1 VAGANRAGATGQSLQ
16 THQARED
23 EHQHAAEA
31 AAAGHFGLPSRRAMT
46 AWFAAFTVYAGV
58 TILTGHADGT
68 WAAWACGG
76 YAVTTILLLVT
87 RSWVVPLTAA
97 VGGTLI
103 APLLWLI
110 TKAAPTGEVVVI
122 SQSANYLLK
131 HGTPYLPQSL
141 LTSWTSY
148 NPYLPFM
155 EIFGLPRAAGLT
167 GVLGDPRIWTTLV
180 TITALAV
187 AFTVVSPHRI
197 RDCRQCRSRLA
208 WLTTVATVSP
218 VIAFP
223 LSVGVTDPPV
233 IALTCLTL
241 ALAYRGRLVRA
252 GLVLALACAMK
263 TTAWAVIPVLAVMA
277 WVRYSPRV
285 AARFTASA
293 IGLTII
299 LAAAAAPAALATATA
314 VNAVKQNLIDYP
326 FGTTKY
332 KTPAQSPLPG
342 HLIAELGPAGHT
354 AAVALMVIAVVAFA
368 AWLLLRP
375 PRDVGDATFR
385 LAVGYAVLFT
395 LDPSTRFGYYAYPL
409 ALLGWL
415 ALTSSETGPQE
426 FPWLTA
432 LAARLRL
439 PRQTPLG
446 ADPPARQVGALGGGE
461 GIGLGAQG
469 REDHAGRLGVD
480 VRRHRVNVG
489 GQPLRLSREPGQ
501 RQRLDAERQVHHLGR
516 MAVGGDQVDHP
527 PLGQ

>member
-1 VAGANRAGATGQSLQ
+1 VDSESVAGANGAGATGQSLQ
-16 THQARED
+16 THPASE
-23 EHQHAAEA
+23 EEVLPASEE
-31 AAAGHFGLPSRRAMT
+31 AAAGHLGLPGRRTMT
-46 AWFAAFTVYAGV
+46 WWFAAFTLYAGV
-58 TILTGHADGT
+58 TIVTGHADGT

-87 RSWVVPLTAA
+87 RGWVVPLAAA
-97 VGGTLI
+97 VGGALI

-155 EIFGLPRAAGLT
+155 QIFGLPRAAGLT

-180 TITALAV
+180 TIGALAA
-187 AFTVVSPHRI
+187 AFTVVAPHRI
-197 RDCRQCRSRLA
+197 RDCRDCRRRLA
-208 WLTTVATVSP
+208 WVTTVATVSP

-241 ALAYRGRLVRA
+241 ALAYRAKLVWA
-252 GLVLALACAMK
+252 GLALALACAMK

-277 WVRYSPRV
+277 WVRYSPRL
-285 AARFTASA
+285 AARFTVSA
-293 IGLTII
+293 IGLTVI
-299 LAAAAAPAALATATA
+299 LAAVAAPAALASSSAI
-314 VNAVKQNLIDYP
+314 NAVKQNLIDYP
-326 FGTTKY
+326 LGSTKY

-342 HLIAELGPAGHT
+342 HIIAELGQVGHAT
-354 AAVALMVIAVVAFA
+354 AVALMVIAVLAFA

-375 PRDVGDATFR
+375 PRDVRDATIR

-415 ALTSSETGPQE
+415 ALTPSEASQPE

-432 LAARLRL
+432 QVGRLR
-439 PRQTPLG
+439 
-446 ADPPARQVGALGGGE
+446 
-461 GIGLGAQG
+461 
-469 REDHAGRLGVD
+469 
-480 VRRHRVNVG
+480 RRTR
-489 GQPLRLSREPGQ
+489 
-501 RQRLDAERQVHHLGR
+501 
-516 MAVGGDQVDHP
+516 
-527 PLGQ
+527 

>member
-1 VAGANRAGATGQSLQ
+1 
-16 THQARED
+16 
-23 EHQHAAEA
+23 
-31 AAAGHFGLPSRRAMT
+31 MT
-46 AWFAAFTVYAGV
+46 WWFAAFTVYAGV

-76 YAVTTILLLVT
+76 YAVTTILLLAT
-87 RSWVVPLTAA
+87 RGWVVPLAAA
-97 VGGTLI
+97 VGGALI
-103 APLLWLI
+103 APLFWLI
-110 TKAAPTGEVVVI
+110 TNAAPPGEGVVI
-122 SQSANYLLK
+122 RQSGNYLLN
-131 HGTPYLPQSL
+131 PAPPSLPPSL

-155 EIFGLPRAAGLT
+155 QIFGLPRAAGLA
-167 GVLGDPRIWTTLV
+167 GVLGDPRIWTTLL
-180 TITALAV
+180 TIVALAA
-187 AFTVVSPHRI
+187 AFAVVSPHRI

-208 WLTTVATVSP
+208 WLTTVAVVSP

-241 ALAYRGRLVRA
+241 ALAYRDRLVWA
-252 GLVLALACAMK
+252 GLALALACAMK

-277 WVRYSPRV
+277 WVRYSPRA

-293 IGLTII
+293 IGLTVV

-326 FGTTKY
+326 LGTTKY

-342 HLIAELGPAGHT
+342 HLIAELGPAGRT

-375 PRDVGDATFR
+375 PRDVRDATFR
-385 LAVGYAVLFT
+385 LAVLYAALFT

-415 ALTSSETGPQE
+415 ALTPSATRRSGAS
-426 FPWLTA
+426 WLSAA
-432 LAARLRL
+432 LAKTRVASWPGRSAAR
-439 PRQTPLG
+439 G
-446 ADPPARQVGALGGGE
+446 
-461 GIGLGAQG
+461 
-469 REDHAGRLGVD
+469 
-480 VRRHRVNVG
+480 
-489 GQPLRLSREPGQ
+489 
-501 RQRLDAERQVHHLGR
+501 
-516 MAVGGDQVDHP
+516 
-527 PLGQ
+527 